1 MTLSQHCQGHVATSR
16 DLRFGVAD
24 DTNGAAQSTLPMM
37 DKIRPP
43 RRLTSAD
50 VPRLAD
56 RIKDVWQTDGQHR
69 SFGEWVVHVSGLVVI
84 GIAGMFIWA
93 SSASAA
99 QKVIESL
106 AVLLLALLVA
116 TPILLKL
123 RFHP

>member
-1 MTLSQHCQGHVATSR
+1 
-16 DLRFGVAD
+16 VAD

-69 SFGEWVVHVSGLVVI
+69 SFGEWANSSGECNDGRIV
-84 GIAGMFIWA
+84 
-93 SSASAA
+93 
-99 QKVIESL
+99 
-106 AVLLLALLVA
+106 AVLG
-116 TPILLKL
+116 
-123 RFHP
+123 

>member
-1 MTLSQHCQGHVATSR
+1 
-16 DLRFGVAD
+16 
-24 DTNGAAQSTLPMM
+24 
-37 DKIRPP
+37 
-43 RRLTSAD
+43 
-50 VPRLAD
+50 
-56 RIKDVWQTDGQHR
+56 
-69 SFGEWVVHVSGLVVI
+69 
-84 GIAGMFIWA
+84 MFIWA